1 MQDKFLMEQ
10 LLNGSKVITDLY
22 LHGYI
27 EASNEKVQNV
37 FLSVLNKALNL
48 HTKIFKAME
57 NEQFYSINNIEKS
70 KIEKTASKL
79 EKSVNKY
86 LEED

>member
-79 EKSVNKY
+79 EKSVNKC